1 MKTWKEKLEDS
12 KPPQIKKVNKS
23 MVGMKAGQ
31 VMLIASPA
39 IVDEFIQNVP
49 EGTAVNVK
57 EMRASLAEQYNA
69 EVTCPITTGIFLRIV
84 AEAAYEAYENGQ
96 KIDNITPFWRIFDAK
111 TTTLKKL
118 SFDHEFLWNQ
128 RKREGLPV

>member
-1 MKTWKEKLEDS
+1 MKSWKEKLKDS
-12 KPPQIKKVNKS
+12 KPHQVKILNKS

-31 VMLIASPA
+31 MMLIASPA
-39 IVDEFIQNVP
+39 IVDDFIRNIP
-49 EGTAVNVK
+49 ERTAVGVK
-57 EMRASLAEQYNA
+57 EMRAALAHQYDA

-84 AEAAYEAYENGQ
+84 AEAAYEAYENGEP
-96 KIDNITPFWRIFDAK
+96 IDNITPFWRVFDAK

-118 SFDHEFLWNQ
+118 SFDHAFLWNQ

>member
-1 MKTWKEKLEDS
+1 MKSWKEKLEDS
-12 KPPQIKKVNKS
+12 KPHQVKKLNKS

-31 VMLIASPA
+31 MMLIASPA
-39 IVDEFIQNVP
+39 IIDDFIRNIP

-57 EMRASLAEQYNA
+57 EMRATLAAQYNA
-69 EVTCPITTGIFLRIV
+69 EVTCPITTGIFLRIA
-84 AEAAYEAYENGQ
+84 AEAAYEAYENGEP
-96 KIDNITPFWRIFDAK
+96 IDAITPFWRVFDAK